1 MKAWRIVQFGLDGLL
16 QADLPTPSPGPGEV
30 LVRVH
35 AVSLNYRD
43 LLIVKGLYNPRI
55 PLPLIP
61 CSDAAGEVVETGA
74 GVTRW
79 KAGDRVSTVFHQHWI
94 EGPLTAAK
102 LKSAL
107 GGDLPGVLAE
117 YLVLSEQG
125 LVASPEHLSDEE
137 AATLPCA
144 AVTAWNALAAGA
156 IRPGQ
161 TVLIQGTGGVS
172 LFALQLARLSGA
184 RVLGTSS
191 SDEKLARARE
201 LGLEEGVNYS
211 SYPEWSRWALDQTG
225 GEGVDLVVEVGG
237 ADTLQHSLR
246 AARIGGTVAVIGVL
260 SGAEQTLSIPAILH
274 RQIRLQGIYVGSRLD
289 QEALSRAVS
298 QADLH
303 PVVDKALTFDDLP
316 KALETMEKG
325 AHFGKI
331 VMKVTGGR
339 NRKSAE
345 L

>member
-1 MKAWRIVQFGLDGLL
+1 MKAWRIVRFGLDGLL

-43 LLIVKGLYNPRI
+43 LLTVKGLYNPRI

-61 CSDAAGEVVETGA
+61 CSDGAGEVVETGA

-79 KAGDRVSTVFHQHWI
+79 KPGDRVTTIFHQRWI
-94 EGPLTAAK
+94 EGPMAAAK
-102 LKSAL
+102 MKSAL

-117 YLVLSEQG
+117 YAVLDEQG
-125 LVASPEHLSDEE
+125 LAATPEHLSDEE

-191 SDEKLARARE
+191 SDEKLARARD
-201 LGLEEGVNYS
+201 LGLDAGVNYR
-211 SYPEWSRWALDQTG
+211 SYPDWSRWALDQTG

-237 ADTLQHSLR
+237 AGTLQHSLR

-260 SGAEQTLSIPAILH
+260 SGGEQTLSIPAILH
-274 RQIRLQGIYVGSRLD
+274 RQIRLQGIYVGSRSD
-289 QEALSRAVS
+289 QEAMNRAIS
-298 QADLH
+298 QAGLH
-303 PVVDKALTFDDLP
+303 PVVDRALAFVDFS
-316 KALETMEKG
+316 KALETMEID
-325 AHFGKI
+325 AHFGKVAI
-331 VMKVTGGR
+331 KVTGER
-339 NRKSAE
+339 NRKGAG